1 MAKKENKT
9 KKKTQNKSTDEAP
22 ALPNELTQEDKLI
35 LQIVVKDFENANLQ
49 LQLHQLKTQ
58 QLQTQAE
65 KAQQKVRE
73 INGQINEKY
82 GLSSERGDRVDITTG
97 TITRGV

>member
-1 MAKKENKT
+1 MAKKESKT
-9 KKKTQNKSTDEAP
+9 KKSKKTEKAEV
-22 ALPNELTQEDKLI
+22 LPVELTQEDKLI

-73 INGQINEKY
+73 INAQINEKY
-82 GLSSERGDRVDITTG
+82 GLSSERGDRVEITTG
-97 TITRGV
+97 AITRGE